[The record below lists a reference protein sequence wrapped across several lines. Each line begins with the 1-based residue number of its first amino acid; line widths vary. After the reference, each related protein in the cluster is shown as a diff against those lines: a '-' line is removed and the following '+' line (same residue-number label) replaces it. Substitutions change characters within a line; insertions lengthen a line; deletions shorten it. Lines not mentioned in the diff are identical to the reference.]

1 MYKRQEKWLQSE
13 DHTPLE
19 EHLQWINPLQ
29 SLVSR
34 ASKTL
39 AVEVPLHYSINGVG
53 AYAGSCDGV
62 MLVNGD
68 VVLID
73 YKTKRHGK
81 YVHQKYCERERLQL
95 AAYSLAISHLYEDQ
109 LPGPVSRTSLL
120 YAHPEDGKPVT
131 VVSTQGNLLLE
142 YQQKWLDLLG
152 EWYELYKY
160 EIDAEQAKFDD
171 CMTSE
176 HEPFHANAAL

>member
-1 MYKRQEKWLQSE
+1 MKPPVFEPINSIKLSERWFPKGRKFGLYECGGRVAPNVTSILSWKFPFDKAKWKKSEPDVDHDAVTRESAKRGTAVHLAMEKWLQSQ
-13 DHTPLE
+13 DHTPVE

-29 SLVSR
+29 KLVSR
-34 ASKTL
+34 ATKTL

-81 YVHQKYCERERLQL
+81 YVHQKYCERERQQL
-95 AAYSLAISHLYEDQ
+95 AAFLHV
-109 LPGPVSRTSLL
+109 G
-120 YAHPEDGKPVT
+120 
-131 VVSTQGNLLLE
+131 
-142 YQQKWLDLLG
+142 
-152 EWYELYKY
+152 
-160 EIDAEQAKFDD
+160 
-171 CMTSE
+171 
-176 HEPFHANAAL
+176 

>member
-1 MYKRQEKWLQSE
+1 MEAVRTDDHDAVTRESVGTQSTWRWRNGCRVKTTLQLKSIW
-13 DHTPLE
+13 
-19 EHLQWINPLQ
+19 WINPLQ

-53 AYAGSCDGV
+53 AYAGSCDV

-81 YVHQKYCERERLQL
+81 YVHQKYLSGNGC
-95 AAYSLAISHLYEDQ
+95 SLLPTRFDQ
-109 LPGPVSRTSLL
+109 SSSRRSAPSAVTRTSSCMHIPRMASLSLL
-120 YAHPEDGKPVT
+120 FLPKATCFLSINRSGLI
-131 VVSTQGNLLLE
+131 SR
-142 YQQKWLDLLG
+142 
-152 EWYELYKY
+152 
-160 EIDAEQAKFDD
+160 
-171 CMTSE
+171 
-176 HEPFHANAAL
+176 

>member
-1 MYKRQEKWLQSE
+1 MSVVDVAPNVTSILVGSFHSIRRSGRSQSLTSTTTQSRENPPSVERQSTWQWRSGCRVKITLQSRSICR
-13 DHTPLE
+13 
-19 EHLQWINPLQ
+19 INPLQ

-81 YVHQKYCERERLQL
+81 YVHQKYCERNVCSLLPTRLQ
-95 AAYSLAISHLYEDQ
+95 SVISTK
-109 LPGPVSRTSLL
+109 TSS
-120 YAHPEDGKPVT
+120 H
-131 VVSTQGNLLLE
+131 
-142 YQQKWLDLLG
+142 QQ
-152 EWYELYKY
+152 
-160 EIDAEQAKFDD
+160 
-171 CMTSE
+171 
-176 HEPFHANAAL
+176 